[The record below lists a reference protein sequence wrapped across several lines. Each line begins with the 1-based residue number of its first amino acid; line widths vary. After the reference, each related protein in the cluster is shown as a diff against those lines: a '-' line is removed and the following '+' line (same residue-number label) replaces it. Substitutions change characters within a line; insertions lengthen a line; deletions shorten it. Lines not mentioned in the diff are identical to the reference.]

1 MTNANDYL
9 AFRGDLGTDVA
20 PICELDVF
28 LCSQLIAPDYTGI
41 VPTVWRTVP
50 LSRVAERYFET
61 HSEDFRSMGILQS
74 EFVLPLLKK
83 IATYPRFADVRV
95 GCYRSFLDRTRSE
108 QFCAVTF
115 LFPTGE
121 TVVIFR
127 GTDDT
132 IAGWRENFNL
142 AVMEAVPA
150 QEDAKNYLSFVA
162 SRVDGP
168 LYVTGH
174 SKGGNLAVYA
184 AACVPKKLQEK
195 ITRVYAFDS
204 PGFREHFLASG
215 GYLAVRDRILSV
227 VSNNSIVGLLL
238 GYAGKRV
245 IVHAMRTGPI
255 AHDGFY
261 WEASGTSFVRTDALS
276 RASSRFDLMMDE
288 FIDDLAPEEAELF
301 VDELFDALESTGAVT
316 VTDLTRISLPQALAA
331 LHSFR
336 RDARMRR
343 LVRRGA
349 EIFLRTFLKPDA
361 PMPKRIAP
369 PKKEDPKAKNPEK
382 KTDKNAPSVAASL
395 LPEKNTA
402 ENPEDAPASVASL
415 LPEEI
420 RDGEETTALTEETPN
435 GEETAALTEETPAGR
450 KTANPAEK
458 NQSKYPKK
466 TDTPAKNSGRHPGK
480 PDVAAEKPHKK
491 EDKDAS
497 ALTLAKRE
505 ADAPDTTDPVDETT
519 TVARAKPVK
528 STGKK
533 KENRQKRR
541 ARKKK
546 RQSNPGRKPFGKT
559 SEIL

>member
-238 GYAGKRV
+238 GHAGKRV

-261 WEASGTSFVRTDALS
+261 WEASGTSFVRTEALS

-369 PKKEDPKAKNPEK
+369 PKKEDPKAKKPGKKADKDTSSADAPLLTEK
-382 KTDKNAPSVAASL
+382 KDGH
-395 LPEKNTA
+395 
-402 ENPEDAPASVASL
+402 PEDDQV
-415 LPEEI
+415 
-420 RDGEETTALTEETPN
+420 
-435 GEETAALTEETPAGR
+435 TAALSL
-450 KTANPAEK
+450 AE
-458 NQSKYPKK
+458 
-466 TDTPAKNSGRHPGK
+466 
-480 PDVAAEKPHKK
+480 
-491 EDKDAS
+491 
-497 ALTLAKRE
+497 RE
-505 ADAPDTTDPVDETT
+505 ADTPHATVDPADETT
-519 TVARAKPVK
+519 SAARTKPAK

-533 KENRQKRR
+533 KE
-541 ARKKK
+541 
-546 RQSNPGRKPFGKT
+546 KPAKEKSPEEKT
-559 SEIL
+559 SK